1 MLVPVEDVGKGHV
14 ADRADRVDLRLLLP
28 LLLYFCPRMALVVLV
43 LLSRILILLRLLGEK
58 MLGNNYDIFYLA
70 NLTLWTSDMC
80 LLRVA

>member
-1 MLVPVEDVGKGHV
+1 MSIPDVLVPVEDVGKGHV

-58 MLGNNYDIFYLA
+58 NVRQLIMIFLLGNPYLV
-70 NLTLWTSDMC
+70 D
-80 LLRVA
+80 